1 MLGQAVPRLAGW
13 KELARPVRDPALV
26 RQLAVA
32 LLAAALLELV
42 FLRLITRIGVHLPRE
57 EAVSSGIRAA
67 SFLGSLA
74 FNFGSIL
81 AIALVI
87 LLLGSTVLR
96 INHGIVRLLLAV
108 LSAAML
114 GGLALTLSTGSA
126 TADALFGLTATLLVG
141 LLGLALVRQ
150 EDLSR
155 QARLALALM
164 VFAYVCYQY
173 YTLAHLS
180 YRLLDYPSVPPM
192 SVPALRLGEVLV
204 VVAGGAVFWA
214 WGVERW
220 RRAGLAGIG
229 LVAVLLLAVGL
240 SSASSASTM
249 SILALWTTGLSL
261 FLPLPFYLLSL
272 GLYLLTLIACWRSG
286 DAFWTGAGLL
296 LVLLAGYMPE
306 ATYHHLLLLLGVVFL
321 GGAGRWAVPSHE
333 RTNGPFPI
341 G

>member
-13 KELARPVRDPALV
+13 KQLARPVRDPALV
-26 RQLAVA
+26 RQLAAA

-57 EAVSSGIRAA
+57 EAVSGGIRAA
-67 SFLGSLA
+67 SFFGSLA

-81 AIALVI
+81 AIALVV

-96 INHGIVRLLLAV
+96 INHGIVRLLLAT

-114 GGLALTLSTGSA
+114 GGLALSLATGSA

-141 LLGLALVRQ
+141 LLGLALVRH
-150 EDLSR
+150 EGLSR
-155 QARLALALM
+155 QARLALALI
-164 VFAYVCYQY
+164 VFAYFCYQY
-173 YTLAHLS
+173 YTLAHLF
-180 YRLLDYPSVPPM
+180 YRLLDYPSLPPM
-192 SVPALRLGEVLV
+192 SVPVLRLGEGLV

-214 WGVERW
+214 WGAERW
-220 RRAGLAGIG
+220 RRAGLAGIA
-229 LVAVLLLAVGL
+229 LVVVLLLAVGL
-240 SSASSASTM
+240 SSASPASTM

-286 DAFWTGAGLL
+286 DASWIGAGLL

-321 GGAGRWAVPSHE
+321 SGAARWAIPSLE
-333 RTNGPFPI
+333 PAD
-341 G
+341 